1 LSAGNVDLVS
11 DVMTGQESVWPT
23 HCEVCGTLLQSVQ
36 VGFEEA
42 DFSEGKVGTVIA
54 RDFCPNPDCP
64 RHDADLAASV
74 GPDETDR
81 DNLPGSMGGD
91 NGGG

>member
-1 LSAGNVDLVS
+1 MS
-11 DVMTGQESVWPT
+11 DDAIRKEDEWPT
-23 HCEVCGTLLQSVQ
+23 HCEECGSELQSVQ
-36 VGFEEA
+36 VGFDEA

-64 RHDADLAASV
+64 RHDVDLALAARQDAPGRES
-74 GPDETDR
+74 
-81 DNLPGSMGGD
+81 LPGSLGGD